1 MSPASTIAPD
11 AASRAILDAADRLFY
26 ERGIAGVGMD
36 EIRDAAGVSLRRLYS
51 AHPSKRDLVS
61 AWLNDRHTRWMGW
74 FTEAVDRHAADG
86 TDALVATFDAL
97 DDWADTPGYR
107 GCAFLNSIAETSEID
122 DEHRA
127 IVAAHKR
134 SLVEH
139 VSMLAMRDHPGAP
152 SWLAPAIAVLI
163 DGAIVQTAVFGDRT
177 PITAARS
184 AALHLTRTS
193 ENS

>member
-1 MSPASTIAPD
+1 MSPAATTTPD
-11 AASRAILDAADRLFY
+11 AASRAILEAADRLFY

-36 EIRDAAGVSLRRLYS
+36 DIRDAAGVSLRRLYTM
-51 AHPSKRDLVS
+51 HPSKRDLVS
-61 AWLNDRHTRWMGW
+61 AWLRDRHTRWMAW
-74 FTEAVDRHAADG
+74 FTDSVDRHATGG

-97 DDWADTPGYR
+97 DDWVGTPGYR

-122 DEHRA
+122 DDHRA
-127 IVAAHKR
+127 IVASHKS

-139 VSMLAMRDHPGAP
+139 LSSLAVRDHPDAP

-163 DGAIVQTAVFGDRT
+163 DGAIVQSAVFGDHA

-184 AALHLTRTS
+184 AALHLTRTTEHS
-193 ENS
+193 